1 LLVFPP
7 IPPNTYPTAPSFKG
21 LIAINSRFFNIFL
34 IDYQCFKNFFNIFC
48 NLFSTPL
55 VKDITNN
62 IKLKNMKNADNNT
75 NKVLVVTA
83 NPTFAA
89 DVKNQLAHC
98 DVLSTDS
105 AAVAF
110 GLVLPEQVQ
119 VVVVDQYLTDGTGAN
134 FLASLAL
141 AFPQVKSVFVV
152 QNETDMNWVELVNMS
167 RPFHVQTLPVNMEEL
182 TSTVNAAVEM
192 YQNEFEKEQTFEELT
207 LKNQQYEFLLRQS
220 LLS

>member
-1 LLVFPP
+1 
-7 IPPNTYPTAPSFKG
+7 
-21 LIAINSRFFNIFL
+21 
-34 IDYQCFKNFFNIFC
+34 
-48 NLFSTPL
+48 
-55 VKDITNN
+55 
-62 IKLKNMKNADNNT
+62 
-75 NKVLVVTA
+75 
-83 NPTFAA
+83 
-89 DVKNQLAHC
+89 
-98 DVLSTDS
+98 
-105 AAVAF
+105 
-110 GLVLPEQVQ
+110 
-119 VVVVDQYLTDGTGAN
+119 
-134 FLASLAL
+134 LASLAL